1 MNKWTLFFVLTA
13 GLGALPAS
21 AAERCDRYNDYS
33 AETLSRAGFSDQLM
47 DSKVTLSGRLYSRL
61 LKKTDDGFIY
71 GFQLEDPKLEQDGKQ
86 FPPPPYYGY
95 PFALQ
100 FDAEGAIAASWH
112 LGDLAPE
119 NEATLIGLV
128 RMLQFTPSAHDPAR
142 FEVTERDGVGEVTVD
157 YEVLADGWHEKQ
169 RTDYLRLL
177 DYRGHETDDSVADIL
192 RDKTRLLPGDCWL
205 DEAESDYLMKLR
217 MPGMANYQQ
226 LVHQQ
231 TMLDTFGKTSQ
242 SARDAVILY
251 GLSSN
256 PALWNVDADASEGLL
271 QKAQIE
277 KTLTAEEIAELTK
290 EFNELALSED
300 ASIQDISAWFAEHP
314 QATSAAVTSVLDNPA
329 VEEQFSADLFA
340 ALGSLRTRKGAEVLH
355 QTLVSTDHSYANR
368 MRAIIALSDS
378 PSSVDPKVIDT
389 LWGQWEGFESTNAEQ
404 RSLAASSLLSMGSIA
419 RDNPRSATGQ
429 RITNNLVEALEG
441 SSDLQAQA
449 QLVSALGNTRNP
461 AAADSLLPL
470 VESPSRGVV
479 QSTIRALGRIGR
491 PEDAVS
497 VLADFDDFDS
507 SNQHAI
513 LDSFNP
519 KHVDEKTIT
528 RVVRSVEQSNDRQ
541 LRIKAAQFA
550 AKSGSRSSEGVEA
563 LRSLGRSATSKD
575 ELRAIIQGMA
585 AAK

>member
-61 LKKTDDGFIY
+61 LKKTDDGVIW
-71 GFQLEDPKLEQDGKQ
+71 GFQLEDPRLEQDGKA
-86 FPPPPYYGY
+86 FPTPPYYGY

-100 FDAEGAIAASWH
+100 FDAAGAIAASWH

-157 YEVLADGWHEKQ
+157 YEVLADGWHEK
-169 RTDYLRLL
+169 
-177 DYRGHETDDSVADIL
+177 
-192 RDKTRLLPGDCWL
+192 
-205 DEAESDYLMKLR
+205 DYLMKLR

-300 ASIQDISAWFAEHP
+300 ASIQDISVWFAEHP

-340 ALGSLRTRKGAEVLH
+340 ALGSLQTRKGAEVLH
-355 QTLVSTDHSYANR
+355 QTLVSTEHSYANR
-368 MRAIIALSDS
+368 IRAIIALSDS
-378 PSSVDPKVIDT
+378 PSSVDPKVIDS
-389 LWGQWEGFESTNAEQ
+389 LWGQWQGFESTNPEQ
-404 RSLAASSLLSMGSIA
+404 RSLAASSVLSMGSIV
-419 RDNPRSATGQ
+419 RNDPHSATGQ
-429 RITNNLVEALEG
+429 RITNSLVEALEG
-441 SSDLQAQA
+441 ASDPRAQA

-461 AAADSLLPL
+461 AAADSLLAL

-491 PEDAVS
+491 PQDAAS
-497 VLADFDDFDS
+497 VLTDFAEFDS

-513 LDSFNP
+513 LDSFDP
-519 KHVDEKTIT
+519 KLVDEKTIT
-528 RVVRSVEQSNDRQ
+528 RVVQSVKQSDDRQ

-550 AKSGSRSSEGVEA
+550 AQSGSGSSDGVEA
-563 LRSLGRSATSKD
+563 LRTLGRSATSKE
-575 ELRAIIQGMA
+575 ELRAVIHSRSSLLAFDRDDHATWVWPKESLACHRIGDR
-585 AAK
+585 